1 MAYIR
6 DEYTF
11 TDSIEVEIKWAGNYG
26 ARGEKRAPR
35 KKATPEQIAKRNQ
48 FNKEVKY
55 RRLVKANFKK
65 GDLWLTFTYPK
76 GTRLTIEEVKSDM
89 KNLIDETRKEYKR
102 RGAEFKWIQ
111 RIEIGGNG
119 GIHCHMIVNKVKGD
133 PNIQEFIQDHW
144 PQGRVNYEI
153 FRGSEESN
161 KKIGDYLTKPL
172 TDRQKKRAEELQQ
185 SVKDLQRIS
194 TSRNLVR
201 PKPKRKEF
209 THRTMRRLVETG
221 EPEARKGYYVDKN
234 SVVFGVNPFTGL
246 SYCYYTEIR
255 ADGGELP

>member
-1 MAYIR
+1 
-6 DEYTF
+6 
-11 TDSIEVEIKWAGNYG
+11 
-26 ARGEKRAPR
+26 
-35 KKATPEQIAKRNQ
+35 
-48 FNKEVKY
+48 
-55 RRLVKANFKK
+55 
-65 GDLWLTFTYPK
+65 
-76 GTRLTIEEVKSDM
+76 
-89 KNLIDETRKEYKR
+89 
-102 RGAEFKWIQ
+102 
-111 RIEIGGNG
+111 
-119 GIHCHMIVNKVKGD
+119 MIVNKVKGD